1 MEWHE
6 ELPLARSDDRISI
19 SINVA
24 EPYGL
29 ALPVS
34 SDFLGLISES
44 RSHGRLRGPWR
55 TQEAFEYHLEMTNFA
70 SSPQPMTDARWL

>member
-44 RSHGRLRGPWR
+44 RSHRRLRGPWR
-55 TQEAFEYHLEMTNFA
+55 TQEAFEYHLE
-70 SSPQPMTDARWL
+70 R